1 MLTRGTREARRSYQI
16 CQEMS
21 LTEEELSR
29 ATHRKIAT
37 MKKMGMSALTL
48 SVLPPLVMVVQTTEM
63 RDCAVGRGVLE
74 FAGAV
79 STECVCLL
87 RDPSREHNDESKTR
101 RTGRVAA

>member
-37 MKKMGMSALTL
+37 MKKMGISALTL
-48 SVLPPLVMVVQTTEM
+48 SVLPPLVMVIQT
-63 RDCAVGRGVLE
+63 RDYAVGRGFLE
-74 FAGAV
+74 FAGEV
-79 STECVCLL
+79 SVGCVCLL
-87 RDPSREHNDESKTR
+87 RVLWREFNDESKTR

>member
-1 MLTRGTREARRSYQI
+1 MLTRGTKEARRSYQI

-48 SVLPPLVMVVQTTEM
+48 SVLPPLVMVIQTTET
-63 RDCAVGRGVLE
+63 RDYAVRRGFLE

-79 STECVCLL
+79 RVECVCLL
-87 RDPSREHNDESKTR
+87 RVLSRELNDESKTR
-101 RTGRVAA
+101 RAGRVAA